1 MDTWNGTDQE
11 AKEIFHDFFQQE
23 YEKLT
28 RCAFAYLNPK
38 IAGNHG
44 MDRAEDVV
52 QEMFSLAWKRRKK
65 VLSSEKPVGWLYIA
79 LHYKAKEYLKE
90 ENKWAK
96 RLHRYKEFS
105 NPPADSNFDMN
116 FELEGVVSKEDFDLL
131 YKIYVMGYSYRE
143 LCEELGLTKQALAAR
158 VHRIKEK
165 IRKKLGE

>member
-79 LHYKAKEYLKE
+79 LHYKSL
-90 ENKWAK
+90 
-96 RLHRYKEFS
+96 F
-105 NPPADSNFDMN
+105 
-116 FELEGVVSKEDFDLL
+116 
-131 YKIYVMGYSYRE
+131 KIF
-143 LCEELGLTKQALAAR
+143 
-158 VHRIKEK
+158 
-165 IRKKLGE
+165 